1 METLNSTE
9 PHYVRCVKPN
19 NLLKPAIFENVNIM
33 QQLRC
38 GGVLEAI
45 RISCAGYPTRRA
57 FFEFINRFSLLAP
70 EATEANNDEKAVCQ
84 KILEK
89 MELKGYQ
96 IGKTKIFLRA
106 GQMAELDARRA
117 QVLRRLA
124 CKLYQNMRREAA
136 AVKIQKHVRRHES
149 RKGYIKLHA
158 SVLTLQTALR
168 AIAARKEFRFK
179 KQTKAATI
187 IQARW
192 RCHKASSYYKRLKR
206 GAIVTQC
213 RWRGRVARKELR
225 NLKM

>member
-1 METLNSTE
+1 MQLQQLMETLNSTE

-96 IGKTKIFLRA
+96 
-106 GQMAELDARRA
+106 
-117 QVLRRLA
+117 VL
-124 CKLYQNMRREAA
+124 
-136 AVKIQKHVRRHES
+136 
-149 RKGYIKLHA
+149 
-158 SVLTLQTALR
+158 
-168 AIAARKEFRFK
+168 
-179 KQTKAATI
+179 
-187 IQARW
+187 
-192 RCHKASSYYKRLKR
+192 
-206 GAIVTQC
+206 
-213 RWRGRVARKELR
+213 
-225 NLKM
+225 